1 MERLSAKQEKIL
13 SLIKPYA
20 ISTID
25 DPNTEN
31 TIICIIL
38 GSLEYSVEDK
48 VIDILENS
56 DGHSFDGIVKKII
69 SVFPPVEI
77 VDAETDE

>member
-1 MERLSAKQEKIL
+1 MEGLSAKQEKIL

-31 TIICIIL
+31 MIICIL
-38 GSLEYSVEDK
+38 GSAEYDVEDK
-48 VIDILENS
+48 VIDVLENF
-56 DGHSFDGIVKKII
+56 DGLSFDGIVKEII
-69 SVFPPVEI
+69 SVFPPVET
-77 VDAETDE
+77 VDDEGE